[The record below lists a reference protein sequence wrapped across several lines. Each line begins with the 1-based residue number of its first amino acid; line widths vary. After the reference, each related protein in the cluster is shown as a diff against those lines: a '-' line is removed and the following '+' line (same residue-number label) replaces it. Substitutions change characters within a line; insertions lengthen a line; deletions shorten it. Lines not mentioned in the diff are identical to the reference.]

1 MNCTG
6 QPRGNGDQPG
16 KHGALTWPGGKGH
29 KWVLLCSE
37 GRVWEPGMTMVS
49 SWAQHVWVAEMQC
62 LHPQEMYERCCGG
75 GPVAA
80 AGGAPGQEGVIKTF
94 LIGHLQSYRLLLKKK
109 KTTQHRNV
117 IHFHFVEV
125 LCCCFRTR
133 ACWAAVCSVTTV
145 VILPCSSTY
154 FSRRRLIFWKQCF
167 VSTSCKET
175 CEKLQCRHLCFT
187 KWILHQHYTLSLR
200 WTPNT
205 NC

>member
-109 KTTQHRNV
+109 KNNPTQKCHKFPFCWSFMLLFSDTCLLGCCMQRN
-117 IHFHFVEV
+117 H
-125 LCCCFRTR
+125 
-133 ACWAAVCSVTTV
+133 CS
-145 VILPCSSTY
+145 
-154 FSRRRLIFWKQCF
+154 
-167 VSTSCKET
+167 
-175 CEKLQCRHLCFT
+175 HLTLF
-187 KWILHQHYTLSLR
+187 QHLL
-200 WTPNT
+200 
-205 NC
+205 